1 MTYNS
6 RLAQE
11 LGSWA
16 DTQRNGE
23 GLHDL
28 LYRSYFV
35 ENRNISDVEVLIEL
49 VKQAGLDETEAR
61 NVLADRRFGQK
72 VDEDWQRARALGLS
86 GVPTFVS
93 AELYVVGNQTYD
105 VLLRFLNHLR
115 KLKSEEKCE
124 SG

>member
-115 KLKSEEKCE
+115 KLKSEE
-124 SG
+124 